1 MKRIIIMK
9 ITKAKLKRIIKE
21 EIESITNEARAPRN
35 AIAFARQVQQTIE
48 DKVGNSGTLERTP
61 DYKPIRHMDGQYMS
75 KSQFK
80 DDRSQID
87 LPIYHFSIVLSDE
100 IKEAQKAALES
111 VYGRA
116 QEMTMGLQPVQAIPV
131 GKFAIVFGGTKA
143 GTIGIAK
150 RL

>member
-1 MKRIIIMK
+1 MITTMK
-9 ITKAKLKRIIKE
+9 ITKARLKQIIKE
-21 EIESITNEARAPRN
+21 EIKSITNEARAPRN

-48 DKVGNSGTLERTP
+48 DKVGNSGTLERSP

-116 QEMTMGLQPVQAIPV
+116 QKMTMGLQPVQAIPV
-131 GKFAIVFGGTKA
+131 GKYAIVFGGTKA

>member
-1 MKRIIIMK
+1 MITTMK
-9 ITKAKLKRIIKE
+9 ITKARLKQIIKE
-21 EIESITNEARAPRN
+21 ELESITNEARAPRN

-48 DKVGNSGTLERTP
+48 DKVGNSGSLERSP

-100 IKEAQKAALES
+100 IKEAQRDALES